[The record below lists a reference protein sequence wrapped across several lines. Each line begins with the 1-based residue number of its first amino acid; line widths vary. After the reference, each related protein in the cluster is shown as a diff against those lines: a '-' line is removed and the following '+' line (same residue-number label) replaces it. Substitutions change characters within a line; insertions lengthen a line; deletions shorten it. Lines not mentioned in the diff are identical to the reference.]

1 MSIRIETRKF
11 GLPREGAALMEEDS
25 EMWNI
30 DDDVRWIDDG
40 TPTTTMRLLVDSM
53 QVCLNGL
60 CSIVT

>member
-40 TPTTTMRLLVDSM
+40 TPTSTMRLLVDSM